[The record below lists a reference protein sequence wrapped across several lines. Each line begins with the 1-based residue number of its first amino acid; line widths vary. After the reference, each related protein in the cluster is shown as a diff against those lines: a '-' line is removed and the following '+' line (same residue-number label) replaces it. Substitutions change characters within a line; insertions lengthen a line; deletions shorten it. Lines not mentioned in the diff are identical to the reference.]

1 MVIPINSY
9 QFGVEIEITGITRY
23 KAFRIVCSELDLQS
37 TSAHKSDMGYEVRDN
52 DNRLW
57 KVVCDNS
64 IRTERKK
71 DICIVSAPMEYAVEV
86 VTPVLTYY
94 ADIDKLTRIAAALKK
109 AGALVNGTTGIHVH
123 VGAKRFNSRT
133 LINILNLFAG
143 KQELLYAALVVFPK
157 RMRYCRKI
165 DNDLIS
171 RLNKAQPRTMEQFSE
186 EYYKGFGGKT
196 INQYNRYSRSRYYGL
211 NCHSLCTTKTLEFR
225 LYNSAL
231 HSDVIRTYILLSIAM
246 VNYALNQNEIA
257 PCSECEVSQKALED
271 WLQEIGFIGP
281 EYTTPIK
288 LLKSSII
295 QDEKIRFVSERGFA
309 DFSTFD
315 NDNHTVYIPSSILC
329 DAFEE
334 EIY

>member
-1 MVIPINSY
+1 M
-9 QFGVEIEITGITRY
+9 
-23 KAFRIVCSELDLQS
+23 
-37 TSAHKSDMGYEVRDN
+37 
-52 DNRLW
+52 
-57 KVVCDNS
+57 
-64 IRTERKK
+64 
-71 DICIVSAPMEYAVEV
+71 
-86 VTPVLTYY
+86 
-94 ADIDKLTRIAAALKK
+94 
-109 AGALVNGTTGIHVH
+109 
-123 VGAKRFNSRT
+123 
-133 LINILNLFAG
+133 FAG
-143 KQELLYAALVVFPK
+143 KQELLYTALVVFPK

-211 NCHSLCTTKTLEFR
+211 NCHSLCTTETLEFR
-225 LYNSAL
+225 LFNSAL

-288 LLKSSII
+288 LLKSSIS